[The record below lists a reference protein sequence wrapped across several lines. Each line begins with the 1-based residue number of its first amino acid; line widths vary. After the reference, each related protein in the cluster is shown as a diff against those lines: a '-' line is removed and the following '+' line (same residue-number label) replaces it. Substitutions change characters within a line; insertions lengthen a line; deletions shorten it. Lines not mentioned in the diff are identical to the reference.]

1 MKVVYFYL
9 PFLWQLNPV
18 LLVAYWLL
26 GTWGLQFVP
35 EFENNEHL
43 PVARWQ
49 VSSSSAPGWT
59 RQVWMGF
66 TSVSCF
72 MDACQYFRISAYA
85 ALKMNSGVR
94 WYNERYASLCLNVTQ
109 VVTWPITSYGGPGGK
124 YPAPRAPIN
133 RFGKKNSTL
142 KLKNPPIDLIFGKV

>member
-43 PVARWQ
+43 PLRGEFVKC
-49 VSSSSAPGWT
+49 T
-59 RQVWMGF
+59 WMNT
-66 TSVSCF
+66 TSLNGLYFCF
-72 MDACQYFRISAYA
+72 MLYGCLYFRISAYA

-94 WYNERYASLCLNVTQ
+94 WYNERYASLCHNVTQ
-109 VVTWPITSYGGPGGK
+109 VVTWPITSYGGAGGK

-133 RFGKKNSTL
+133 RFGKKNSIL
-142 KLKNPPIDLIFGKV
+142 KLKNPPVDLIFGKV